1 MRRTILIGAAVALL
15 LALIGGTAWATTA
28 DHDRTRTLKF
38 GVEFSPF
45 FLADIG
51 DQGPSL
57 GDATIFSDKLLR
69 GGKQVGQQGGSC
81 TIVDVQN
88 AGVNCVGTVKL
99 RDGQITYQGLVSSDP
114 TKELV
119 VTGGTG
125 AYLGAEGSATLVE
138 FGNEKGS
145 LTLKLRR

>member
-1 MRRTILIGAAVALL
+1 MRRTLIIGAAVALL

-28 DHDRTRTLKF
+28 DRDRTRTIKLD
-38 GVEFSPF
+38 VEFSPF

-57 GDATIFSDKLLR
+57 GDATIFSDKLLQ

-99 RDGQITYQGLVSSDP
+99 RDGQLTYQGLVSSDP

-125 AYLGAEGSATLVE
+125 AYAAARGEVTVRAVDDSLVV
-138 FGNEKGS
+138 KPA
-145 LTLKLRR
+145 R

>member
-1 MRRTILIGAAVALL
+1 MRRTFIIGAAVALL
-15 LALIGGTAWATTA
+15 LALIGGTAWAATA
-28 DHDRTRTLKF
+28 DHDRTRTIRLD
-38 GVEFSPF
+38 VEFSPF

-69 GGKQVGQQGGSC
+69 NGRQVGQEGGSC
-81 TIVDVQN
+81 TIVDVTQ
-88 AGVNCVGTVKL
+88 GSVNCVGTVKL
-99 RDGQITYQGLVSSDP
+99 RDGQLTFQGLTTAAP

-138 FGNEKGS
+138 NPDQTGT
-145 LTLKLRR
+145 LTLRLRR